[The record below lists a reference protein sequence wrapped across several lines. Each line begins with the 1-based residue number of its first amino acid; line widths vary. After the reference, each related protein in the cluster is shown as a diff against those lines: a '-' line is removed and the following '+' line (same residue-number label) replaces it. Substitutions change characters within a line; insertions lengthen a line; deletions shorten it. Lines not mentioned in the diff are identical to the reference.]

1 MRREPLPC
9 ENDPAGRRPLK
20 MLMLRRAL
28 LRWVLAAI
36 AVPVAAEVADRLGRG
51 IETRRG
57 RTRLSDGLRGG
68 ATRLR
73 RQRAKRR
80 RW

>member
-1 MRREPLPC
+1 
-9 ENDPAGRRPLK
+9 

-28 LRWVLAAI
+28 LRWLLAAI

-51 IETRRG
+51 LETRRG
-57 RTRLSDGLRGG
+57 RSRLSEGLQSG
-68 ATRLR
+68 AVRLR